1 MSNLKTSSSSDQTS
15 LHPAKKDSDSQLLP
29 VSDGELDISRI
40 STLVEPIL
48 NVANRCEV
56 SIYYIQAVAAGR
68 SAFLTT
74 NLPDAHTTHVTEA
87 AGSWVVG
94 RSRTCAIAIPNPSIS
109 RCHAVIGHC
118 PTGGFYIMDL
128 GSRNGTFVNQRR
140 LSPQEQ
146 VFLKDGDVLEFSHTR
161 VECFLSGWQEGTL
174 VVQDTDVQGLG

>member
-1 MSNLKTSSSSDQTS
+1 MSNLKTSSSSDQSS
-15 LHPAKKDSDSQLLP
+15 LHPLEQNPGSHPLLISDSDF
-29 VSDGELDISRI
+29 DISRV

-48 NVANRCEV
+48 NVSSRCEV

-74 NLPDAHTTHVTEA
+74 NLPDAHTTHVTEPA
-87 AGSWVVG
+87 TTWLVG

-128 GSRNGTFVNQRR
+128 GSRNGTFVNQHR
-140 LSPQEQ
+140 LLPQEQ
-146 VFLKDGDVLEFSHTR
+146 VFLQDGDVLEFSHTR

-174 VVQDTDVQGLG
+174 VVQDTDVQKLG